1 MTGGPPGDVSCKITP
16 YFTVDAEVSVDEH
29 STGCVSNGSGTG
41 GQKASRHF
49 LPPAL
54 SLRARNGSTV
64 PYAPEK
70 PAAFGVRRGILRFL
84 DWRHESDPISDQ

>member
-1 MTGGPPGDVSCKITP
+1 MTGGPPGDVSCEITP

-41 GQKASRHF
+41 GQKASPHF
-49 LPPAL
+49 FSPAF

-70 PAAFGVRRGILRFL
+70 PAAFGVGRGLPRIF
-84 DWRHESDPISDQ
+84 D